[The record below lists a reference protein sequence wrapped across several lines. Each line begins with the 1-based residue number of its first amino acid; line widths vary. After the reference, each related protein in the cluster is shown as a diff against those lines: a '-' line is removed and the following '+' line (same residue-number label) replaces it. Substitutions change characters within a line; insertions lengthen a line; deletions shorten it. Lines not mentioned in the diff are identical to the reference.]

1 MTKRMYLLVG
11 VVGLAAAACGGS
23 QPEPK
28 SQAATTSAA
37 PQSSEEQVAMGQK
50 LYAQKCAECHG
61 ANGSGSKDAP
71 AVVGQNALPAQP
83 GAGSH
88 RKIPF
93 ATAQDVAAYVKKS
106 MPADAPGT
114 LSDEEAYAILAFD
127 LHANG
132 IALDKKV
139 DATYA
144 GQIRLH

>member
-1 MTKRMYLLVG
+1 MSWKYVLGLVC
-11 VVGLAAAACGGS
+11 LAACAGAQPAPKAQTTGGS
-23 QPEPK
+23 VP
-28 SQAATTSAA
+28 A
-37 PQSSEEQVAMGQK
+37 PQSPEEQVALGQR

-61 ANGSGSKDAP
+61 QNGAGTKDGP
-71 AVVGQNALPAQP
+71 PVVGQNALPAQP
-83 GAGSH
+83 HAGQQ
-88 RKIPF
+88 RKATF
-93 ATAQDVAAYVKKS
+93 ATAQDVAAFVKKA

-114 LSDEEAYAILAFD
+114 LTDEEAYALLAFD